1 MIELMVSLTGLKL
14 DIVPICVLL
23 LEDRGCGVIRRGV
36 RAIQATKLVSLL
48 ARRSFVVPQR
58 F

>member
-23 LEDRGCGVIRRGV
+23 LEDRGCGVI
-36 RAIQATKLVSLL
+36 
-48 ARRSFVVPQR
+48 
-58 F
+58 